1 MVARRTIERLKDI
14 DVMAVLVRLQE
25 IFRRSHEQSNQA
37 CDLCQALFS
46 GCLLVPIRFIR
57 LIQLPSVH
65 VSGWER
71 KPTCTI
77 HVTDKSKETRKKHA
91 HEQEAGRIAV
101 ACSYVATNQRN

>member
-71 KPTCTI
+71 KP
-77 HVTDKSKETRKKHA
+77 KSKETREKKHA